1 MTDILGF
8 TVKDALEALESSGQA
23 LPVRWVETSGYRA
36 QENRE
41 DHMDIRVIGVRENGA
56 DILLITARF

>member
-8 TVKDALEALESSGQA
+8 TVKDALEALESRELG
-23 LPVRWVETSGYRA
+23 LPVRMVETSGYRA
-36 QENRE
+36 QENME
-41 DHMDIRVIGVRENGA
+41 GHADIRVIGVRENGA